1 LSQRDFFAIDRQ
13 TWERA
18 LELGMNPACLFLVM
32 ARGTWRDNS
41 STKWSVNSLEKYTGI
56 GRRRGKDAQAR
67 LIKHKIIK
75 KEKGGKHPKF
85 KLSKKCKDDAL
96 IWLPNE
102 LVTGIEN
109 AVPPLERVRQTGD
122 VLCLRLLIDFYF
134 INSPVDD
141 GGIPRDCVFQAYERK
156 DISETGNMIVYG
168 FDRNVFTCYPDHPVV
183 EPHLLCNGNDRCQ
196 DFWDRLYTLIDLG
209 LISFVPFLVESEDK
223 DSEFIHPLIDPYTGD
238 CELVERARYQAVEMI
253 GECYQYEAENF
264 DYVVPVVL
272 HRKNNT
278 VAGIGFLKYRPKTS
292 LTAAGYANIQELYK
306 HWLEIYESVNS
317 QPEKIAIG

>member
-13 TWERA
+13 TWERVVK
-18 LELGMNPACLFLVM
+18 LGMNPACLFLVM
-32 ARGTWRDNS
+32 ASGTWRDNS
-41 STKWSVNSLEKYTGI
+41 STLWSVNSLEKYTGI
-56 GRRRGKDAQAR
+56 GRRRGKDALAM

-85 KLSKKCKDDAL
+85 TLKKQCKDVDL

-141 GGIPRDCVFQAYERK
+141 GGIPRDCVFQEYERK

-168 FDRNVFTCYPDHPVV
+168 FNRSVMTCYLEHPVV
-183 EPHLLCNGNDRCQ
+183 EPHLSWSENDECQ
-196 DFWDRLYTLIDLG
+196 DFWDRLNTLIDLG
-209 LISFVPFLVESEDK
+209 LISFVPFLLESEDK

-238 CELVERARYQAVEMI
+238 CELVERLRYQAM
-253 GECYQYEAENF
+253 GMLGAGYQYEAENF
-264 DYVVPVVL
+264 DYVVLVVL
-272 HRKNNT
+272 HRKKNT
-278 VAGIGFLKYRPKTS
+278 VAGIGFLKYRPKTN
-292 LTAAGYANIQELYK
+292 LTAAGYANIQELYQ
-306 HWLEIYESVNS
+306 HWLEIYESAGS

>member
-1 LSQRDFFAIDRQ
+1 MSQSNFFAIDKK
-13 TWERA
+13 TWENV
-18 LELGMNPACLFLVM
+18 LDLGMNPACLFMVM
-32 ARGTWRDNS
+32 ARGSWRDNK
-41 STKWSVNSLEKYTGI
+41 STQWSVNALEKYTGI
-56 GRRRGKDAQAR
+56 GRRRGKEAQAK

-75 KEKGGKHPKF
+75 KEKGGNHPKF
-85 KLSKKCKDDAL
+85 TLKKQCKDVDL

-122 VLCLRLLIDFYF
+122 VLCLKLFIDLYF

-141 GGIPRDCVFQAYERK
+141 GGIPRDCVFQTYERK

-168 FDRNVFTCYPDHPVV
+168 FDRNVLNCYPDHPVV
-183 EPHLLCNGNDRCQ
+183 EPHLLCNGNDRSQ
-196 DFWDRLYTLIDLG
+196 DFWDRLHTLIDLG

-238 CELVERARYQAVEMI
+238 SELVERARYQAMEML
-253 GECYQYEAENF
+253 GDGYQYEAENF

-272 HRKNNT
+272 HRKKNT

-317 QPEKIAIG
+317 QPEKIAVG

>member
-1 LSQRDFFAIDRQ
+1 MSQRDFFAIDRQ

-18 LELGMNPACLFLVM
+18 SKLGMNPACSFLVM

-41 STKWSVNSLEKYTGI
+41 STKWSVNAVVNYTGI
-56 GRRRGKDAQAR
+56 SRRRAKDAQAI
-67 LIKHKIIK
+67 LIKHKVIK

-85 KLSKKCKDDAL
+85 KLKKQCKDVDL

-141 GGIPRDCVFQAYERK
+141 GGIPRDCVFQAYEREE
-156 DISETGNMIVYG
+156 ISETGNMIVYG
-168 FDRNVFTCYPDHPVV
+168 FDRNVMSCYPKHPVV
-183 EPHLLCNGNDRCQ
+183 KPHVLSSKSEQCEA
-196 DFWDRLYTLIDLG
+196 FFERLNILIDLG

-253 GECYQYEAENF
+253 GECYQSEAENF

-272 HRKNNT
+272 HRKKNT
-278 VAGIGFLKYRPKTS
+278 VAGIGFLRYRPKTS
-292 LTAAGYANIQELYK
+292 LTAAGYANIQELYQ
-306 HWLEIYESVNS
+306 HWLEIYGSVSS

>member
-1 LSQRDFFAIDRQ
+1 
-13 TWERA
+13 
-18 LELGMNPACLFLVM
+18 MNPACSFLVM
-32 ARGTWRDNS
+32 ARGTWKDNR
-41 STKWSVNSLEKYTGI
+41 STVWSVNSIENYTGI
-56 GRRRGKDAQAR
+56 SRRRAKDAQAR
-67 LIKHKIIK
+67 LIKDKIVK

-85 KLSKKCKDDAL
+85 TLKKQCKDVDL

-122 VLCLRLLIDFYF
+122 VLCLKLFIGLYF

-156 DISETGNMIVYG
+156 KISETGNMIVYG
-168 FDRNVFTCYPDHPVV
+168 FDRNVMSCYPKHPVV
-183 EPHLLCNGNDRCQ
+183 KPHGEA
-196 DFWDRLYTLIDLG
+196 FFERLITLIDLG

-238 CELVERARYQAVEMI
+238 SELVERACYQAMEML
-253 GECYQYEAENF
+253 GDGYQYEAENF

-278 VAGIGFLKYRPKTS
+278 IAGIGFLKYRPKTS

-306 HWLEIYESVNS
+306 RWLEIYESVNS
-317 QPEKIAIG
+317 QPEKIAIGSMCNIKCVSSGNQVGIK

>member
-1 LSQRDFFAIDRQ
+1 
-13 TWERA
+13 
-18 LELGMNPACLFLVM
+18 M
-32 ARGTWRDNS
+32 
-41 STKWSVNSLEKYTGI
+41 
-56 GRRRGKDAQAR
+56 
-67 LIKHKIIK
+67 
-75 KEKGGKHPKF
+75 
-85 KLSKKCKDDAL
+85 
-96 IWLPNE
+96 
-102 LVTGIEN
+102 
-109 AVPPLERVRQTGD
+109 ERVRQTGD

-168 FDRNVFTCYPDHPVV
+168 FDRNELTCYLDHPVV
-183 EPHLLCNGNDRCQ
+183 KPHVLHRKSEQCEA
-196 DFWDRLYTLIDLG
+196 FFERLNTLIDLG
-209 LISFVPFLVESEDK
+209 LISFVPFLVESEDN

-238 CELVERARYQAVEMI
+238 CELVERARDQAMEML
-253 GECYQYEAENF
+253 GDGYQYEAENF